1 MAHTYSFQ
9 KSGSLHSP
17 ALIYYRDI
25 IASNIQKAINAA
37 QGAEHLWPHIKSHKM
52 ADVIRMSMTF
62 GITHFKCATISEA
75 ETAASC
81 HTPHIMLAY
90 PLVGPNISRFIQ
102 LAEAF
107 PQTHFY
113 AIGDNLEMLSYL
125 GKEAST
131 SASLKNIDVFIDINT
146 GMNRT
151 GVPLSSV
158 NDFYNS
164 CLSINGISIVGIHC
178 YDGNR
183 TESDCVER
191 KKEVTAFNSELRNLI
206 QSMREKNSNSFILV
220 IGGSPSFHCHT
231 SFWLTE
237 NVTPS
242 NTLLYFSPG
251 TIFIYDYGY
260 QKKYPDL
267 PYIPA
272 ASILT
277 RVISHPSDGIF
288 TLDCGYKSIA
298 ADPTGSRG
306 MLLGVSH
313 YEEMFQSEE
322 HWTFRMKSGFERE
335 RPPIGKELF
344 IIPTHICPTSALYP
358 EAIVI
363 EKGEV
368 IPSWPVSA
376 RNRKITY

>member
-37 QGAEHLWPHIKSHKM
+37 QVAEHLWPHIKSHKM

-131 SASLKNIDVFIDINT
+131 SATLKNIDVLVDGTFNKELHDPT
-146 GMNRT
+146 LKWRG
-151 GVPLSSV
+151 SS
-158 NDFYNS
+158 N
-164 CLSINGISIVGIHC
+164 
-178 YDGNR
+178 
-183 TESDCVER
+183 
-191 KKEVTAFNSELRNLI
+191 
-206 QSMREKNSNSFILV
+206 Q
-220 IGGSPSFHCHT
+220 
-231 SFWLTE
+231 
-237 NVTPS
+237 
-242 NTLLYFSPG
+242 
-251 TIFIYDYGY
+251 
-260 QKKYPDL
+260 
-267 PYIPA
+267 
-272 ASILT
+272 
-277 RVISHPSDGIF
+277 RVIDVQ
-288 TLDCGYKSIA
+288 KSLKEKE
-298 ADPTGSRG
+298 TV
-306 MLLGVSH
+306 LL
-313 YEEMFQSEE
+313 
-322 HWTFRMKSGFERE
+322 
-335 RPPIGKELF
+335 
-344 IIPTHICPTSALYP
+344 
-358 EAIVI
+358 
-363 EKGEV
+363 
-368 IPSWPVSA
+368 
-376 RNRKITY
+376 